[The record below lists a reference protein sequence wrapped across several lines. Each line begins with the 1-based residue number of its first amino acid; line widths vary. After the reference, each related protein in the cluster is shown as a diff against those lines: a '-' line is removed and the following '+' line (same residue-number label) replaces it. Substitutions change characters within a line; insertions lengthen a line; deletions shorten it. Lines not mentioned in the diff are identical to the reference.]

1 MTMASSPA
9 ALILAVLFAVGG
21 VTIKETF
28 PNEQTAQQAAA
39 QTPAEFAPLRT
50 SRRPIS
56 RSGGPRSPRST
67 SPYRTTA
74 SKC

>member
-28 PNEQTAQQAAA
+28 PNEQTAQPAAA
-39 QTPAEFAPLRT
+39 QDA
-50 SRRPIS
+50 
-56 RSGGPRSPRST
+56 GGIC
-67 SPYRTTA
+67 A
-74 SKC
+74 AQ